1 MYVCLVEGRLV
12 MATRTTKA
20 ERRWRRIVE
29 KWRRSGLP
37 ARAFAK
43 RHRISPVTMYWWSS
57 RLGRQEAAQDSEFAA
72 EAPTFLPVEI
82 IDDAP
87 PAAPGS
93 TALEVV
99 LPRGEVIRVP
109 PGADLSQLGRVVAAL
124 RGALE

>member
-1 MYVCLVEGRLV
+1 

-57 RLGRQEAAQDSEFAA
+57 RLGRQDAAHDSECAPA
-72 EAPTFLPVEI
+72 APTFLPVEI

-87 PAAPGS
+87 SGSMSAPM
-93 TALEVV
+93 TLEVV

-109 PGADLSQLGRVVAAL
+109 PGADLAQLGRVVAAL
-124 RGALE
+124 RGVFE

>member
-1 MYVCLVEGRLV
+1 

-29 KWRRSGLP
+29 KWRRSGLS

-43 RHRISPVTMYWWSS
+43 RHRISAVTMYGWSS
-57 RLGRQEAAQDSEFAA
+57 RLSRQDAAQDSECAA

-82 IDDAP
+82 IDDVL
-87 PAAPGS
+87 PAAAAGP

>member
-1 MYVCLVEGRLV
+1 

-37 ARAFAK
+37 ARAFAM

-57 RLGRQEAAQDSEFAA
+57 RLGRQDAAQDSEFAA
-72 EAPTFLPVEI
+72 AAPTFLPVEI
-82 IDDAP
+82 VDDAP
-87 PAAPGS
+87 SGAVSTP

-109 PGADLSQLGRVVAAL
+109 PGADLSQLSRVVAAL

>member
-1 MYVCLVEGRLV
+1 

-37 ARAFAK
+37 APAFAK
-43 RHRISPVTMYWWSS
+43 MHRINPVTMYWWSS
-57 RLGRQEAAQDSEFAA
+57 RLGRQDAAQGSAFAIA
-72 EAPTFLPVEI
+72 VPKFLPVEI
-82 IDDAP
+82 VDDAP
-87 PAAPGS
+87 PSAAPTPS
-93 TALEVV
+93 ALEVV

-124 RGALE
+124 REALA